1 MASSGSCSSGNEKDP
16 SKDQNNAQV
25 SMLLPAQAA
34 SLLSPPVTRMEEEEK
49 KEEVGLLKKG
59 IPDHLA
65 HAVVV
70 VFFFIHSISCP
81 ILVMAVRLQGCLTV
95 VLARSVPLWAV

>member
-1 MASSGSCSSGNEKDP
+1 
-16 SKDQNNAQV
+16 
-25 SMLLPAQAA
+25 MLLPAQAA

-70 VFFFIHSISCP
+70 VFFFYTQY
-81 ILVMAVRLQGCLTV
+81 ILSYSGNGSPSSGVLDRSPRSQRATVGCLIIETNSAV
-95 VLARSVPLWAV
+95 VETGKKACTACSFSD